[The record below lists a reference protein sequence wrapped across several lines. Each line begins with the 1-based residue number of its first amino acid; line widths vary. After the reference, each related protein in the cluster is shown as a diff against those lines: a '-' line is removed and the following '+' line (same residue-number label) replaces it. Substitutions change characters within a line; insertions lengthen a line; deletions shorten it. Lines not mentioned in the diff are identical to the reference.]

1 MSLRLVIDGYNLIG
15 ACTDFRDIEA
25 LREALI
31 ESLAV
36 YRKLR
41 RVKVTV
47 VFDATFTTRL
57 TGSREVRSGIEVVF
71 TRGGERADSIIKE
84 YARVKGAGLTVVTS
98 DRDVATYAA
107 VKGAVVFGSGEFR
120 GLLESALYEDLK
132 GAVLD
137 DDDDDDEGGRGKKG
151 PSKRPAK
158 AERKKIKRLKK
169 L

>member
-1 MSLRLVIDGYNLIG
+1 MSLRLAIDGYNLIG
-15 ACTDFRDIEA
+15 VSTDFHDIEA

-47 VFDATFTTRL
+47 VFDATFTSRL

-84 YARVKGAGLTVVTS
+84 YARVKGAGLTIVTS
-98 DRDVATYAA
+98 DREVATYAA
-107 VKGAVVFGSGEFR
+107 DRGSVVIGSGEFR

-132 GAVLD
+132 GAALD
-137 DDDDDDEGGRGKKG
+137 DEDDAGGRGKKG
-151 PSKRPAK
+151 PSKKPTK
-158 AERKKIKRLKK
+158 AERKKINRLKK